1 MITKKNFMIF
11 FDYGSE
17 RRRILDKLLFQSK
30 NYIKGNVI
38 DIGGIKKNPRGS
50 FSNKDCTFLTWQY
63 LNNNASSNPDILADA
78 NNLPLKDC
86 SVDTVLMLELLEY
99 VEDIKQVLKES
110 SRILKINSYMIISI
124 PLIHSIHGDADIDKI
139 RYTESFLKRTFKSY
153 NLKLEKFIRMGGTSS
168 VIYDLLRTS
177 FHLNGSSFLSRLLLF
192 FSFLFRFLD
201 RFSSKS
207 KLYINTGYF
216 IILKKID

>member
-1 MITKKNFMIF
+1 MIF

-50 FSNKDCTFLTWQY
+50 FSNKDCTFSTWQY
-63 LNNNASSNPDILADA
+63 LNNNASSKPDILADA

-86 SVDTVLMLELLEY
+86 SIDTVLMLELLEY

-110 SRILKINSYMIISI
+110 SRILK
-124 PLIHSIHGDADIDKI
+124 LILI
-139 RYTESFLKRTFKSY
+139 
-153 NLKLEKFIRMGGTSS
+153 
-168 VIYDLLRTS
+168 
-177 FHLNGSSFLSRLLLF
+177 
-192 FSFLFRFLD
+192 
-201 RFSSKS
+201 
-207 KLYINTGYF
+207 
-216 IILKKID
+216 